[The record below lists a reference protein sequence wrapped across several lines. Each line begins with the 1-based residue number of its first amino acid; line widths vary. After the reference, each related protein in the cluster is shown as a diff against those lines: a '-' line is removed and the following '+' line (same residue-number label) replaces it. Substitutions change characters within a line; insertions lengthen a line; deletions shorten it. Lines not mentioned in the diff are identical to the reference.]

1 MTRGLSAPRVSFQMR
16 IAMRHRILLLG
27 MAVLAGCAAME
38 SRSRMEQ
45 LDNLMRG
52 YAKALAWSDFEVAYT
67 ATQAAQVAPL
77 PDAAAFKGIKITAYE
92 PATPLVEQGGRTIR
106 RVAHIRYV
114 HTSRMAERSL
124 TTNEEWKYS
133 DEAGRWYLQ
142 SGFPQ
147 FR

>member
-1 MTRGLSAPRVSFQMR
+1 
-16 IAMRHRILLLG
+16 
-27 MAVLAGCAAME
+27 
-38 SRSRMEQ
+38 MEQ

-52 YAKALAWSDFEVAYT
+52 YAKALEWSDFEVAYT
-67 ATQAAQVAPL
+67 VTQAAQVAPL
-77 PDAAAFKGIKITAYE
+77 PDAAALKEIKITAYE
-92 PATPLVEQGGRTIR
+92 PATPLVEQDGKTIR
-106 RVAHIRYV
+106 RVARIRYV

-124 TTNEEWKYS
+124 TTNEEWQYS

>member
-1 MTRGLSAPRVSFQMR
+1 MARGLSMSWIPLQMKF
-16 IAMRHRILLLG
+16 AMRHRILLLG

-52 YAKALAWSDFEVAYT
+52 YAKALEWSDFEVAYT

-77 PDAAAFKGIKITAYE
+77 PDAAALKEIKITAYE
-92 PATPLVEQGGRTIR
+92 PATPLVEQDGKTIR
-106 RVAHIRYV
+106 RVARIRYV

-124 TTNEEWKYS
+124 TTNEEWQYS